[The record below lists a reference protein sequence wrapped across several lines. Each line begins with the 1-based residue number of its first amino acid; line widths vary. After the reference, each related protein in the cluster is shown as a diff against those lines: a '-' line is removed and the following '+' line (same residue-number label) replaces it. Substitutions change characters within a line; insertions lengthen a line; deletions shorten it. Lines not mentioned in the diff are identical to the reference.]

1 MQIQEKS
8 FFTDHSR
15 TFLLISTA
23 IVLVAIILTV
33 FGLGM
38 NMGIDFTGGSLLH
51 YQVGQDFEAAD
62 IEAALTELNVSEYQV
77 AKVGNENPRT
87 EVQIRVKLLEN
98 SDDFRTD
105 LEKAL
110 AEKYPD
116 LTFITIDHVGAVAGQ
131 DLIMNAIKS
140 VLIVFACLLIYIAIR
155 FDFYSGLA
163 ALCALVHDVLIMCA
177 FMVFFRS
184 FFQVNSSF
192 IAALLTIIGYSIN
205 NTIVIFDRIRE
216 VNKIAEYRNG
226 PKKTVVEVSVRQTI
240 SRTINTTITTLLTLV
255 TLYIVGVDA
264 IREFAFP
271 LIIGM
276 LAGVYSSVLIS
287 GQLWATWLDRNSFGK
302 LKAVFKKG

>member
-1 MQIQEKS
+1 MQIREKNT
-8 FFTDHSR
+8 FTGHFKM
-15 TFLLISTA
+15 FLLISA
-23 IVLVAIILTV
+23 AVILIAVILTV

-51 YQVGQDFEAAD
+51 YNIGQDFDVND
-62 IEAALTELNVSEYQV
+62 IEAALTELGAGEHQI
-77 AKVGNENPRT
+77 AKVGTADPRV

-98 SDDFRTD
+98 SDEFRGN
-105 LEKAL
+105 LEEL
-110 AEKYPD
+110 LREKYPD
-116 LTFITIDHVGAVAGQ
+116 LAFVTIDHVGAVAGR

-163 ALCALVHDVLIMCA
+163 ALCALLHDVLIMCA
-177 FMVFFRS
+177 FMVFFRGVY
-184 FFQVNSSF
+184 QVNSSF
-192 IAALLTIIGYSIN
+192 IAVLLTIIGYSIN

-216 VNKIAEYRNG
+216 VNKLADYRNG
-226 PKKTVVEVSVRQTI
+226 TKREIVEVSVRQTI
-240 SRTINTTITTLLTLV
+240 SRTINTTVTTLITLV

-287 GQLWATWLDRNSFGK
+287 GQLWATWLDNNTFGK